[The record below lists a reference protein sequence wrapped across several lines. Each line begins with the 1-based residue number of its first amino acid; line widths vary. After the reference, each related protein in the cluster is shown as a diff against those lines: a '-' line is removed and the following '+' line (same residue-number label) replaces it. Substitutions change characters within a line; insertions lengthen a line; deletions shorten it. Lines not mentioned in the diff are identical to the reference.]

1 MYLKKKKN
9 LLLSFGENKLRM
21 VSGLTIKHIFIAEVP
36 FKEIGE
42 RARLISKSENT
53 YEGLSE

>member
-1 MYLKKKKN
+1 MYFLKKTC
-9 LLLSFGENKLRM
+9 SFHLGENKLRM
-21 VSGLTIKHIFIAEVP
+21 VSGLMIKHIFIAEVP

>member
-1 MYLKKKKN
+1 
-9 LLLSFGENKLRM
+9 M
-21 VSGLTIKHIFIAEVP
+21 VSGLMIKHIFIAEVP

-53 YEGLSE
+53 YEGISE

>member
-1 MYLKKKKN
+1 MYLKKKTC
-9 LLLSFGENKLRM
+9 SFHLGENKLRM
-21 VSGLTIKHIFIAEVP
+21 VSGLMIKHIFIAEVP